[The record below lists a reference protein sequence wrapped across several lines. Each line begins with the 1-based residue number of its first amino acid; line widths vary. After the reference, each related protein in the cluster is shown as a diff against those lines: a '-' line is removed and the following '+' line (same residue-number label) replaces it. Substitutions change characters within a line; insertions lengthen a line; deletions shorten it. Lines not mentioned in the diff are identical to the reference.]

1 MDSLHWC
8 LLSCDKKV
16 QIEPVNA
23 LQHPCISRRYR
34 IILFAVIKMIISF
47 IRTLLLY
54 IVIIVAVRLMGK
66 RQISELQ
73 TSELVVTLLISDLA
87 AIPMQDTGQPLVSGL
102 IPIAVLVMCEILV
115 SVVMLKNSKFRK
127 IICGRPIIVI
137 NDGKV
142 DQKEMRRLRM
152 STEDLSEELR
162 QKSVFSI
169 EDVAYAIV
177 ETNGKMSVIKK
188 PDKEQPTAGMLGVAL
203 PDYGIETVVIS
214 DGVVSTFS
222 LQLCY
227 KSRDWLEG
235 VLRGKNIS
243 MDEVFI
249 MTANKKGDFT
259 IIKKD
264 ESK

>member
-1 MDSLHWC
+1 MDRFINTDFPPFGVLCGS
-8 LLSCDKKV
+8 SISDKMNKPP
-16 QIEPVNA
+16 QEE
-23 LQHPCISRRYR
+23 HTISGD
-34 IILFAVIKMIISF
+34 KNMTISF

-73 TSELVVTLLISDLA
+73 TSELVVTLLISDIA
-87 AIPMQDTGQPLVSGL
+87 AIPMQDTGQPLVSGF

-115 SVVMLKNSKFRK
+115 SGLMLKSTKFRK
-127 IICGRPIIVI
+127 LICGRPIIVI

-152 STEDLSEELR
+152 STEDLSEQLR
-162 QKSVFSI
+162 QKNVFSL

-177 ETNGKMSVIKK
+177 ETNGKMSIIKK
-188 PDKEQPTAGMLGVAL
+188 TDKEQPTAGMLGVAL
-203 PDYGIETVVIS
+203 PDTGLETVVIS
-214 DGVVSTFS
+214 DGVISDFS
-222 LQLCY
+222 LQLCN
-227 KSRDWLEG
+227 KSREWLEG

-243 MDEVFI
+243 TDQIFI
-249 MTANKKGDFT
+249 MTANRKGDFN

-264 ESK
+264 EKQ

>member
-1 MDSLHWC
+1 
-8 LLSCDKKV
+8 
-16 QIEPVNA
+16 
-23 LQHPCISRRYR
+23 
-34 IILFAVIKMIISF
+34 
-47 IRTLLLY
+47 
-54 IVIIVAVRLMGK
+54 MGK

-73 TSELVVTLLISDLA
+73 TSELVVTLLISDIA
-87 AIPMQDTGQPLVSGL
+87 AIPMQDTGQPLASGF
-102 IPIAVLVMCEILV
+102 IPIAVLVMCEIVV
-115 SVVMLKNSKFRK
+115 SSLMLKSSKFRK
-127 IICGRPIIVI
+127 MICGRPIIVI

-152 STEDLSEELR
+152 STEDLAEELR
-162 QKSVFSI
+162 QKSVFSF

-203 PDYGIETVVIS
+203 PDTGIETVVIS
-214 DGVVSTFS
+214 DGVISNFS
-222 LQLCY
+222 LLLCN
-227 KSRDWLEG
+227 KSREWLEG
-235 VLRGKNIS
+235 VLRGKNVS

-249 MTANKKGDFT
+249 MTANRNGDFT